1 MVRYTQ
7 NYLQKLENILEE
19 NNYSIRNER
28 GNFKSGY
35 CILQDKRVIVVN
47 KFATLESRINAL
59 LEILKELNSKEQLN
73 DEAMLELSAV
83 LKSTGKTAAT

>member
-7 NYLQKLENILEE
+7 HFLDKLEAILEE

-35 CILQDKRVIVVN
+35 CILQETRVIVIN
-47 KFATLESRINAL
+47 KFSTVESRINAL
-59 LEILKELNSKEQLN
+59 IEILKELNLKEELN
-73 DEAMLELSAV
+73 NTAKDELKKIAV
-83 LKSTGKTAAT
+83 L